1 MNKNPE
7 FEKIF
12 AHTVGNDLEILHSEK
27 CSCIFCRHT
36 INARDVQDWISDDR
50 GVTAI
55 CPECG
60 MDALVGDAS
69 GYHFDHETLKD
80 LNLAFF
86 GEDYMER
93 HPEAARTYCERY
105 RDGKIS
111 HKKANEALYIQ
122 YLALLSRLNDPYAT
136 FDLATLLEFGS
147 EFTEPDPKTAFSYYM
162 SSCLEG
168 DGQALTR
175 MGVLCESG
183 VLGSPDYRGAY
194 ECYAKA
200 MAFGSANGLLHF
212 ADCYLKGVFVEKNPN
227 LAYQIIS
234 NFYPD
239 CYSRYVASTGKDP
252 LVFAGLCYRMGVM
265 HQMGLG
271 VQQSSFNAMRFFLM
285 ADSAF
290 MIQGEA
296 YMDGEDKAIFEDC
309 FKRINELAKVLNYT
323 QKDPTFDV
331 DTFAESLEVNS
342 WGNRGGFEGC
352 TISEIIYDNKRREL
366 SFVMTC
372 PSPILI
378 VDCASMFA
386 GFVGEPI
393 RWIMNDVARASAKF
407 AENNGP
413 VAFNRVY
420 GNGDEGFRFCL
431 YKDGEEEE
439 VAEITLTAVDEET
452 HVEVK
457 QPDQDKKGQA

>member
-1 MNKNPE
+1 
-7 FEKIF
+7 
-12 AHTVGNDLEILHSEK
+12 
-27 CSCIFCRHT
+27 
-36 INARDVQDWISDDR
+36 
-50 GVTAI
+50 
-55 CPECG
+55 
-60 MDALVGDAS
+60 
-69 GYHFDHETLKD
+69 
-80 LNLAFF
+80 
-86 GEDYMER
+86 
-93 HPEAARTYCERY
+93 
-105 RDGKIS
+105 
-111 HKKANEALYIQ
+111 
-122 YLALLSRLNDPYAT
+122 
-136 FDLATLLEFGS
+136 
-147 EFTEPDPKTAFSYYM
+147 
-162 SSCLEG
+162 
-168 DGQALTR
+168 
-175 MGVLCESG
+175 
-183 VLGSPDYRGAY
+183 
-194 ECYAKA
+194 
-200 MAFGSANGLLHF
+200 
-212 ADCYLKGVFVEKNPN
+212 
-227 LAYQIIS
+227 
-234 NFYPD
+234 
-239 CYSRYVASTGKDP
+239 
-252 LVFAGLCYRMGVM
+252 MGVM